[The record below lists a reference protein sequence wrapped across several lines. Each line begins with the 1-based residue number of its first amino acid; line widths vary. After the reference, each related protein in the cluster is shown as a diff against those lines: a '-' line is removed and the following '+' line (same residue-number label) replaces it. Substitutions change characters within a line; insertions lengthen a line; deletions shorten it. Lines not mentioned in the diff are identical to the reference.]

1 MKIHSRSTIAGIRTQ
16 NPLLFS
22 LPLLLLCP
30 QVHAAISPVETTV
43 LAGGSTLLVR
53 SDKIAPRVAI
63 SLLVRAGAA
72 DETPANAGWR
82 QVLSTAILRTTRL
95 DISEKKS
102 TDPSKIPQYASL
114 SDLKQR
120 LESWGGDIGAT
131 VDDDAI
137 EFWITGD
144 SRYSTELLR
153 LLMQVVAQPRLAEE
167 DFTAARRRVLM
178 MQSQATNNLAA
189 RASAVIAGQLYRDA
203 TGKPTAYALPDYG
216 TFESLG
222 EVTTEQ
228 LREWHEKYFVPSEF
242 IIAASGDVDSA
253 TLKNEFL
260 RIRHTF
266 YNDAPTTPVADTP
279 PVFARVNDNAAPAV
293 VTVSGG
299 GAWVFAA
306 FRTPAPSAMTPAEN
320 AALEVLT
327 AALEGSAQ
335 ARLPRRLLGDA
346 DKPFDPAAESN
357 ALAAQTAANWTTRRY
372 AGELTVFAQT
382 GTANVR
388 AVRTALL
395 DEVRKLRE
403 EPLTAVELQSAKDLV
418 RGRWAVERDTLRER
432 AFRAGRATL
441 QSTSAD
447 SRVPELLDAVTVK
460 DVQDAARKY
469 LRDSALVNVLPQE

>member
-1 MKIHSRSTIAGIRTQ
+1 MKIYSHGHRTASRFAY
-16 NPLLFS
+16 PLLLS
-22 LPLLLLCP
+22 LPLFLACP
-30 QVHAAISPVETTV
+30 QAPAAISPVETTV

-72 DETPANAGWR
+72 DETPADAGWR
-82 QVLSTAILRTTRL
+82 QVLSSAILRATRL
-95 DISEKKS
+95 DIGEKDNS
-102 TDPSKIPQYASL
+102 SQPPRYATL
-114 SDLKQR
+114 GDLKQR

-144 SRYSTELLR
+144 SRHSAELLR

-167 DFTAARRRVLM
+167 DFTAARRRVLLLQT
-178 MQSQATNNLAA
+178 QSSNNLAA
-189 RASAVIAGQLYRDA
+189 RASAAIAGQLYRDA
-203 TGKPTAYALPDYG
+203 AGKPQAYALPDFG

-222 EVTTEQ
+222 DVTTEQ
-228 LREWHEKYFVPSEF
+228 LREWHKQYFVPSEF

-253 TLKNEFL
+253 VLKNEFL

-266 YNDAPTTPVADTP
+266 YNDAPATTDIDTP
-279 PVFARVNDNAAPAV
+279 PVFAPLKSNAAPV
-293 VTVSGG
+293 VITVSGG

-346 DKPFDPAAESN
+346 DQPFDPTVESN
-357 ALAAQTAANWTTRRY
+357 ALAAQTAAYWTKRRY

-382 GTANVR
+382 GTANVE
-388 AVRTALL
+388 VVKTALL
-395 DEVRKLRE
+395 DEVRKLGE
-403 EPLTAVELQSAKDLV
+403 APLTTAELHSAKDFT

-432 AFRAGRATL
+432 AFRTGRAAIH
-441 QSTSAD
+441 STSAD
-447 SRVPELLDAVTVK
+447 SRVPELLDAVTAK
-460 DVQDAARKY
+460 DVQDVARKY
-469 LRDSALVNVLPQE
+469 LRESALINVLPQ

>member
-1 MKIHSRSTIAGIRTQ
+1 MKIHSRHTNTGIRIP
-16 NPLLFS
+16 NLLLLS
-22 LPLLLLCP
+22 LPLSLLGS
-30 QVHAAISPVETTV
+30 QVRAAISPVETTV

-53 SDKIAPRVAI
+53 SDKVAPRVAI
-63 SLLVRAGAA
+63 SLLVRVGAA

-82 QVLSTAILRTTRL
+82 QVLSAAILRTTRI
-95 DISEKKS
+95 DIDDKTPVDS
-102 TDPSKIPQYASL
+102 SKTPQYASL

-120 LESWGGDIGAT
+120 LEAWGGDIGAT
-131 VDDDAI
+131 VDDDAV

-144 SRYSTELLR
+144 SRHSAELLR

-178 MQSQATNNLAA
+178 MQSQSANNLAA
-189 RASAVIAGQLYRDA
+189 RASTAIAGQLYRDT
-203 TGKPTAYALPDYG
+203 TGKPTAYALPGYG

-222 EVTTEQ
+222 DATTEQ

-266 YNDAPTTPVADTP
+266 YKDAPTTLTADTA
-279 PVFARVNDNAAPAV
+279 PVFGRVNSNAAPAIV
-293 VTVSGG
+293 RVSSG

-357 ALAAQTAANWTTRRY
+357 ALAAQTAANWTRRRY

-382 GTANVR
+382 GSANVR

-395 DEVRKLRE
+395 DEVRKLGE
-403 EPLTAVELQSAKDLV
+403 APLTAAELQSAKDFV

-447 SRVPELLDAVTVK
+447 SRVPELLDAVSANN
-460 DVQDAARKY
+460 VQDAARKY
-469 LRDSALVNVLPQE
+469 LRDSVIVNVLPQE

>member
-1 MKIHSRSTIAGIRTQ
+1 MKIHSRSTIAGIRTP
-16 NPLLFS
+16 NPVLLS
-22 LPLLLLCP
+22 LPLLLLG
-30 QVHAAISPVETTV
+30 QQAHAAISPVETTV

-53 SDKIAPRVAI
+53 SDKIAPRVSI
-63 SLLVRAGAA
+63 SLLVRVGAA

-82 QVLSTAILRTTRL
+82 QVLSSAILRTTRI
-95 DISEKKS
+95 DIGDKTPK
-102 TDPSKIPQYASL
+102 YASL

-120 LESWGGDIGAT
+120 LEAWGGDIGAT
-131 VDDDAI
+131 VDDDAV

-144 SRYSTELLR
+144 SRHSAELLR

-178 MQSQATNNLAA
+178 MQSQSANNLAA
-189 RASAVIAGQLYRDA
+189 RASAAIAGQLYRDA

-222 EVTTEQ
+222 DATTEQ

-242 IIAASGDVDSA
+242 IIAASGDVESA

-260 RIRHTF
+260 RIRQTF
-266 YNDAPTTPVADTP
+266 YKDAPTTPVDDTP
-279 PVFARVNDNAAPAV
+279 PVFGRVNSNASP
-293 VTVSGG
+293 VTVRVSGG

-335 ARLPRRLLGDA
+335 ARLPIRLLGDA
-346 DKPFDPAAESN
+346 DKPFDPAAASN
-357 ALAAQTAANWTTRRY
+357 ALAAQTAANWTKRRY

-382 GTANVR
+382 GAANVR

-395 DEVRKLRE
+395 DEVRKLGE
-403 EPLTAVELQSAKDLV
+403 APLTAAELQNAKDFV

-441 QSTSAD
+441 QSTSTD
-447 SRVPELLDAVTVK
+447 SRVPELLDAVSAK

-469 LRDSALVNVLPQE
+469 LRDSVLVNVLPQE